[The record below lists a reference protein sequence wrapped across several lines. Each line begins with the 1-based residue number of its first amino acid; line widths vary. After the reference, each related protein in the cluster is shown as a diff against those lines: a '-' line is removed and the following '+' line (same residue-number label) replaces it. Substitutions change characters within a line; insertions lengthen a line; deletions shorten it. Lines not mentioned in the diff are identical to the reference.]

1 MYGVFKMKTNKK
13 PTQGKNLDEFIKHL
27 EIGLDAA
34 GLNLE
39 EYNPMYVLDKK
50 TNERGFLFSQVMDD
64 AESSVVAFNDRV
76 EFPSGT
82 SIIINKTQPA
92 SQVAILFIVSIIQNN
107 PIEAPLCPECEKE
120 EVLA

>member
-1 MYGVFKMKTNKK
+1 MKTTKK
-13 PTQGKNLDEFIKHL
+13 PTQGKNLNEFIKHL

-39 EYNPMYVLDKK
+39 EYNPMYVLDKE
-50 TNERGFLFSQVMDD
+50 TNEQGFLFSQVMDD

-76 EFPSGT
+76 EFSNGS